1 MAIIATILD
10 MLSIFFLFV
19 GLIFLCLGMI
29 GLLRLPDVYNRLH
42 ATTKVATLGAL
53 GVLASIIIQEGYT
66 PMGVKA
72 LTVAIFIM
80 LTAPISGHMIG
91 KAAYHSGVKLC
102 EGTCLDE
109 YGPEHG
115 PKSVPKSVPKNGSK
129 SVPKRQK

>member
-10 MLSIFFLFV
+10 IISVFFLLI
-19 GLIFLCLGMI
+19 GLIFLCLGML

-72 LTVAIFIM
+72 LTVAIFIL

-102 EGTCLDE
+102 EGSCLDE

-115 PKSVPKSVPKNGSK
+115 PKSIPKSVPKNRPK
-129 SVPKRQK
+129 SVPKKQK